1 MDISVEQLNT
11 MNSLRLTQHSRW
23 RKNYISN
30 IAYKPVASLEINLKA
45 I

>member
-1 MDISVEQLNT
+1 MDISIEQLET

-23 RKNYISN
+23 QEKHISDL
-30 IAYKPVASLEINLKA
+30 AYTLVASLEINLKA